1 MTLTIEVLFAV
12 IVAAVIVALVIV
24 IVIGRR
30 RAGGVNDHALRAVGM
45 QCATNGHAYEI
56 FETGWRCVVCGN
68 HVPRAEGEAY
78 GPAKD
83 GLRER
88 RREDR

>member
-1 MTLTIEVLFAV
+1 MTPLIGALLAV
-12 IVAAVIVALVIV
+12 FVAV
-24 IVIGRR
+24 VIGVVTFIVMRR
-30 RAGGVNDHALRAVGM
+30 GRAESGNKQTSRAVAM
-45 QCATNGHAYEI
+45 PCATNGHAYQI
-56 FETGWRCVVCGN
+56 FETGWRCAVCGN
-68 HVPRAEGEAY
+68 HVPRVEGEVY